1 MKIAV
6 TSQNIR
12 SVTAHAG
19 RCRKFWVY
27 ELPKGGADINKQF
40 IELET
45 DETLHTMTSQLP
57 AKLSGITVLITA
69 NLGDSLKQKLLKV
82 GVATH
87 LSTDEVTPDIALLNY
102 LANEQQKH

>member
-27 ELPKGGADINKQF
+27 ELPQGGAVLNKQF
-40 IELET
+40 IELEI
-45 DETLHTMTSQLP
+45 DETLHSMNSQLP
-57 AKLSGITVLITA
+57 ARLSGINVLITA
-69 NLGDSLKQKLLKV
+69 NLGDSLRQKLLKV
-82 GVATH
+82 GVTTH
-87 LSTDEVTPDIALLNY
+87 LSTNDDTPDIALLNY
-102 LANEQQKH
+102 LANEQQNY